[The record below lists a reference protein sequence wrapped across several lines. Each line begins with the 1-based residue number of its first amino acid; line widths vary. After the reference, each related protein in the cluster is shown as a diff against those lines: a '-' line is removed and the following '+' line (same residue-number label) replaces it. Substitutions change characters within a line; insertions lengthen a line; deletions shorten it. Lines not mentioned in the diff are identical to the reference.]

1 MEKILAFVDL
11 LGFSQMVNTDE
22 NKARVILNDFYNI
35 SFSEIK
41 SRPSVNGHLFSDS
54 LLAYSD
60 SREDLI
66 NCLAAIYQKCLIKND
81 SYNELSKF
89 FLLPRGAMSV
99 GIVNV
104 EDRQTAPN
112 LTKDFIVSQALV
124 HSAKLESQIKGSRL
138 LVAVKNDE
146 QQQMQLDWNRNIRYG
161 LYQDDALTFLENY
174 KYKDVL
180 WFSSF
185 DDGRDQRDNLIN
197 LIDISIKLVKDNARN
212 EKVLLQHI
220 WTLRIGLL
228 SYAKYLGQESDPV
241 LNRIIREF
249 KADQY
254 WLLWMTLIEM
264 IVTSTNEWKYASSKK
279 MIDFYKKTS
288 LKKGWAN
295 LIEELNK
302 PGEQYALK
310 CFEKFIEEMSIQTI

>member
-22 NKARVILNDFYNI
+22 DKARVILNDFYNI
-35 SFSEIK
+35 AFKEIK
-41 SRPSVNGHLFSDS
+41 KIPSVNGHLFSDS
-54 LLAYSD
+54 LLAYSN

-66 NCLAAIYQKCLIKND
+66 NCLSAIYQKCLLKND
-81 SYNELSKF
+81 SYSELSKF

-138 LVAVKNDE
+138 LVAVKNDQ

-185 DDGRDQRDNLIN
+185 DDGNSQRDNLIN
-197 LIDISIKLVKDNARN
+197 LIDIAIKLVKENSRN

-228 SYAKYLGQESDPV
+228 SYSKYLGQENDPV

-264 IVTSTNEWKYASSKK
+264 IVNSTTEWKYATSKK
-279 MIDFYKKTS
+279 MVDFYKKTS
-288 LKKGWAN
+288 LKKGWSN

-310 CFEKFIEEMSIQTI
+310 CFEKFIDEMSIQTI

>member
-22 NKARVILNDFYNI
+22 DKARVILNDFYNI
-35 SFSEIK
+35 AFKEIK
-41 SRPSVNGHLFSDS
+41 KIPSVNGHLFSDS
-54 LLAYSD
+54 LLAYSN

-66 NCLAAIYQKCLIKND
+66 NCLAAIYQKCLLKND

-138 LVAVKNDE
+138 LVAVKNE
-146 QQQMQLDWNRNIRYG
+146 QQQQMQLDWNRNIRYG

-185 DDGRDQRDNLIN
+185 DDGNNQRDNLIN
-197 LIDISIKLVKDNARN
+197 LIDIAIKLVKDNSRN
-212 EKVLLQHI
+212 EKVILQHI

-228 SYAKYLGQESDPV
+228 SYSKYLGQESDPV

-264 IVTSTNEWKYASSKK
+264 IVNSTTEWKYAASKK
-279 MIDFYKKTS
+279 IVDFYKKTS
-288 LKKGWAN
+288 LKKGWSN

-310 CFEKFIEEMSIQTI
+310 CFEKFIDEMSIQTI

>member
-22 NKARVILNDFYNI
+22 DKARVILNDFYNI
-35 SFSEIK
+35 AFNEIK
-41 SRPSVNGHLFSDS
+41 SRTSVNGHLFSDS
-54 LLAYSD
+54 LLVYSN

-66 NCLAAIYQKCLIKND
+66 NCLAAIYQKCLLKND

-138 LVAVKNDE
+138 LVAVKND
-146 QQQMQLDWNRNIRYG
+146 QQQKMQLDWNRNIRYD
-161 LYQDDALTFLENY
+161 LYQDDAFTFLENY

-185 DDGRDQRDNLIN
+185 DDGNNQQDNLIK
-197 LIDISIKLVKDNARN
+197 LIDIAIKLVKDNSRN

-228 SYAKYLGQESDPV
+228 SYSKYLGQENDPV

-249 KADQY
+249 RADQY
-254 WLLWMTLIEM
+254 WLLWMTIIEM
-264 IVTSTNEWKYASSKK
+264 IVNSTTEWKYAASKK
-279 MIDFYKKTS
+279 IVDFYKKTS
-288 LKKGWAN
+288 LKKGWSN

-310 CFEKFIEEMSIQTI
+310 CFEKFIDQMAIQTI